1 MPPELSRLAS
11 AIYFHVSRFVGC
23 SKSIIC
29 FKVTDPAVTLF
40 PNRLLREEIHT
51 DTVLSVGG
59 SLFKVHRAVLLARA
73 PGFHFHLI
81 GQMPSGLTNELV
93 PVDNVDAS
101 ELRAFLQ

>member
-1 MPPELSRLAS
+1 MAS
-11 AIYFHVSRFVGC
+11 AIYLRVSRFVGC
-23 SKSIIC
+23 FKPLIC
-29 FKVTDPAVTLF
+29 FKVTNPPVTVF

-73 PGFHFHLI
+73 PGFYFNVI
-81 GQMPSGLTNELV
+81 GQTPSGLRNELV

-101 ELRAFLQ
+101 ELRALLQ